1 MSTPYDD
8 RSTLSYEVSM
18 KKLLRYFSALPAVLM
33 LLFIFVFSS
42 QDGPTSGS
50 LSYRVCCAL
59 LSFTDRLFS
68 LDLSA
73 PVFASRAEAMQLFVR
88 KAAHIT
94 EYFLLTLC
102 IFLPLRVWIPRKSD
116 TETEKGVLLRYLLP
130 AFLLSVICAA
140 ADEFHQSFVPGRCG
154 TPIDVLVDS
163 IGIIIACLTLLF
175 FRHRINRKY
184 STHSAHS
191 E

>member
-1 MSTPYDD
+1 
-8 RSTLSYEVSM
+8 M
-18 KKLLRYFSALPAVLM
+18 KKILRYLSVVPAVLM
-33 LLFIFVFSS
+33 LLFIFLFSA

-50 LSYRVCCAL
+50 LSYRICCAL
-59 LSFTDRLFS
+59 LSFADRLFS
-68 LDLSA
+68 LNLSA
-73 PVFASRAEAMQLFVR
+73 PVFASRAESMQLFVR

-116 TETEKGVLLRYLLP
+116 TETEKIFFLRYLLP
-130 AFLLSVICAA
+130 AFLLSIISAD

-154 TPIDVLVDS
+154 TPTDVLVDS
-163 IGIIIACLTLLF
+163 VGILIACTALAFLH
-175 FRHRINRKY
+175 HRM
-184 STHSAHS
+184 AHKRRTNHAPS

>member
-1 MSTPYDD
+1 
-8 RSTLSYEVSM
+8 M
-18 KKLLRYFSALPAVLM
+18 KKILRYLSVVPAVLM
-33 LLFIFVFSS
+33 LLFIFRFSA

-59 LSFTDRLFS
+59 LSFADRVFS
-68 LDLSA
+68 LELSA
-73 PVFASRAEAMQLFVR
+73 SAFASRAESMQFFVR

-102 IFLPLRVWIPRKSD
+102 IFLPLRIWLPRKSGF
-116 TETEKGVLLRYLLP
+116 ETGTLFLLRYLLP
-130 AFLLSVICAA
+130 AFLLSVICAG

-154 TPIDVLVDS
+154 TPVDVLVDS
-163 IGIIIACLTLLF
+163 VGILLACTALALF
-175 FRHRINRKY
+175 RARSNRKH
-184 STHSAHS
+184 STRNAPS

>member
-1 MSTPYDD
+1 
-8 RSTLSYEVSM
+8 M
-18 KKLLRYFSALPAVLM
+18 KKTLRYFSVVPAVIM
-33 LLFIFVFSS
+33 LLFIFRFSA

-59 LSFTDRLFS
+59 LSFAEHIFS

-73 PVFASRAEAMQLFVR
+73 PEFASRAESMQFFVR

-102 IFLPLRVWIPRKSD
+102 IFLPLRVWIPHKSD
-116 TETEKGVLLRYLLP
+116 LETGKRFLLCYLLP
-130 AFLLSVICAA
+130 AFLLAVICAA

-154 TPIDVLVDS
+154 TPADVLVDS
-163 IGIIIACLTLLF
+163 IGVVLACTILF
-175 FRHRINRKY
+175 LCHKRTKK
-184 STHSAHS
+184 AK
-191 E
+191 